1 MGRLDFLCLTSTP
14 DPSTFYGLDEASSFD
29 DLPNSYREGSLLII
43 FKSNS
48 NPISPTNLTWSVVS
62 RIPTEDLNVFS
73 HKEHTCIVNADGV
86 FTFFFQNYTT
96 DALDVPSGVR
106 YDPFGLPDS
115 DTLIGSKGPGTWKPF
130 KVDPNYQWGSLYD
143 FVGASQALGYVSSP
157 KGLYLVHCILRG
169 TTLQIATHEETSK
182 VLTLSKVGTWYLPN
196 LGDVNP
202 STIAIGNYHLYVL
215 FRTRMSFGIL
225 NSYSL
230 SSISNTLPANK
241 TYQTPPSGTCG
252 DSTSVS
258 PCLFIVLKTL
268 YIICVRPISS
278 PINPELYTIKD
289 PENDIMLGTPEVLE
303 PGVKVYHGPSHP
315 SINIDNITVDDTSG
329 SGLEYPYKASPS
341 FTAEVVVS
349 ISALVVVGFLAA
361 FIYRRKRRLLL
372 ALKGLPT
379 DASTASDTPANID
392 SKPTKPAGSKVQ
404 QLLLL
409 QQQQPEMSTPAGGSY
424 FSSATISMPSASN
437 PTAILPRAPITSTS
451 NHESV
456 QDQKQALQFSQ
467 HPCPTVE
474 NARPIN
480 NTTVASSSDWQPT
493 PFVPPA
499 ATQRIRAPEV
509 TSSNHTPTN
518 PSSPPPPIPRG
529 SRPGYEIEFGGF
541 LSTVHHPHT

>member
-1 MGRLDFLCLTSTP
+1 MGRLDFLCFTSTP
-14 DPSTFYGLDEASSFD
+14 DSSTFYGLDEASSFD
-29 DLPNSYREGSLLII
+29 DLPNSHRDGSSLII

-62 RIPTEDLNVFS
+62 RIPTEDLNLFS

-86 FTFFFQNYTT
+86 FIFFFQNYTA

-106 YDPFGLPDS
+106 YDPFSLPDS

-130 KVDPNYQWGSLYD
+130 KVDPNFQWGSLYD
-143 FVGASQALGYVSSP
+143 FVRASQALGYVSSP
-157 KGLYLVHCILRG
+157 KGPYLVHCILRG
-169 TTLQIATHEETSK
+169 TTLQIATHEETSN
-182 VLTLSKVGTWYLPN
+182 VLTLSIVGTWYLPN

-202 STIAIGNYHLYVL
+202 STIAIGNDHLYVL

-258 PCLFIVLKTL
+258 PCLFTVLKTL
-268 YIICVRPISS
+268 YLICVRPISS

-289 PENDIMLGTPEVLE
+289 PDNDIMLGTPEVLE
-303 PGVKVYHGPSHP
+303 PGVKVYL
-315 SINIDNITVDDTSG
+315 DDTSG

-379 DASTASDTPANID
+379 EASTASDTPANID
-392 SKPTKPAGSKVQ
+392 SKPTEPAGSNVQ
-404 QLLLL
+404 QQQQQ

-437 PTAILPRAPITSTS
+437 PTTILPMAPITSTS
-451 NHESV
+451 NHQSV
-456 QDQKQALQFSQ
+456 QDQKQALQF
-467 HPCPTVE
+467 
-474 NARPIN
+474 
-480 NTTVASSSDWQPT
+480 
-493 PFVPPA
+493 
-499 ATQRIRAPEV
+499 
-509 TSSNHTPTN
+509 
-518 PSSPPPPIPRG
+518 
-529 SRPGYEIEFGGF
+529 
-541 LSTVHHPHT
+541 